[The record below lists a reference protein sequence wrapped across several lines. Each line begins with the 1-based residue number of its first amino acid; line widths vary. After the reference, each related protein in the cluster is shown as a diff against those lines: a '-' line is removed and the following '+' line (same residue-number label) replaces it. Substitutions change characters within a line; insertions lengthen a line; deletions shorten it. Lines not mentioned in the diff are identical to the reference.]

1 MNEQNSKKFLEELK
15 KIKDLHPSSPE
26 FAKLLSRYDL
36 PFSTREVIKILKKNI
51 IWQNGTQKKSVIVN
65 LI

>member
-15 KIKDLHPSSPE
+15 KVKDLHPNSPE

-36 PFSTREVIKILKKNI
+36 PFSTREAIKILKKI
-51 IWQNGTQKKSVIVN
+51 
-65 LI
+65 